1 MTVLVTG
8 ADGFVGRH
16 LVRTLLADGCDV
28 VAAIGPGGRP
38 AEDWA
43 GPDLAGRVRT
53 RMLDLSDPVSIEAA
67 ADDANEAVVHLGA
80 LSSGSV
86 AQRDPGRA
94 WLINTSGTAQLCGA
108 LSRRKAP
115 FRGTVLVVSSAE
127 VYGIAEPRPR
137 AETDPVAPCS
147 PYAATKAASEIAALE
162 TWRRTGLR
170 VVVVR
175 PFPHTG
181 PGQSPLFVVPA
192 FLERLNAARQAKATT
207 VRTGNLSPVRDFL
220 DVRDVVRAYVGLL
233 AEGEPGQVYNV
244 ARGEGLSLREI
255 FDQLCQLVEVEA
267 EPEVDPA
274 LLRQADIPHLVG
286 DATKLRKRCGWAPMV
301 PLAQTLSDMV
311 HAQAN

>member
-1 MTVLVTG
+1 MSVLVTG

-16 LVRTLLADGCDV
+16 LVRTLLAGGRDV

-38 AEDWA
+38 AEDWT
-43 GPDLAGRVRT
+43 GPDLDGQVRT
-53 RMLDLSDPVSIEAA
+53 RLLDLSDPASIGAA
-67 ADDANEAVVHLGA
+67 ADDASEAVIHLAA
-80 LSSGSV
+80 LSSGSA

-94 WLINTSGTAQLCGA
+94 WQINAGGTAQLCGA
-108 LSRRKAP
+108 LSRRPAP

-127 VYGIAEPRPR
+127 VYGIAEPRLR
-137 AETDPVAPCS
+137 SETDPVAPCS

-181 PGQSPLFVVPA
+181 PGQSPQFVVPA
-192 FLERLNAARQAKATT
+192 LLERLRAAREAKAST
-207 VRTGNLSPVRDFL
+207 VQAGNLSPVRDFL
-220 DVRDVVRAYVGLL
+220 DVRDVVRAYLALL
-233 AEGEPGQVYNV
+233 TDGEPGEAYNV
-244 ARGEGLSLREI
+244 ARGAGLSLREI
-255 FDQLCQLVEVEA
+255 FDQLCQLLGVEA
-267 EPEVDPA
+267 KPIVDPA

-286 DATKLRKRCGWAPMV
+286 DASKLRTRCGWTPTV
-301 PLAQTLSDMV
+301 SLAQTLRDMV

>member
-1 MTVLVTG
+1 MSVLVTG

-16 LVRTLLADGCDV
+16 LVRTLLAGGRDV

-38 AEDWA
+38 PEDWT
-43 GPDLAGRVRT
+43 GPDLDGQVRT
-53 RMLDLSDPVSIEAA
+53 RLLDLSDPASIGAA
-67 ADDANEAVVHLGA
+67 ADDASEAVIHLAA
-80 LSSGSV
+80 LSSGSA

-94 WLINTSGTAQLCGA
+94 WQINAGGTAQLCGA
-108 LSRRKAP
+108 LSRRPAP

-137 AETDPVAPCS
+137 SETDPVAPCS

-181 PGQSPLFVVPA
+181 PGQSPQFVVPA
-192 FLERLNAARQAKATT
+192 LLERLRAARLAKAST
-207 VRTGNLSPVRDFL
+207 VQAGNLSPVRDFL
-220 DVRDVVRAYVGLL
+220 DVRDVVRAYLALL
-233 AEGEPGQVYNV
+233 TDGEPGEAYNV
-244 ARGEGLSLREI
+244 ARGAGLSLREI
-255 FDQLCQLVEVEA
+255 FDQLCQLVGVEA
-267 EPEVDPA
+267 KPIVDPA

-286 DATKLRKRCGWAPMV
+286 DASKLRNRCGWTPTV
-301 PLAQTLSDMV
+301 SLAQTLRDMV